1 MKRMARALAGV
12 AGAVLALGAVG
23 AATSPPAHAA
33 PLQQVTSF
41 GANPSNLGMYV
52 YVPDN
57 VPADAPIVVAIHY
70 CTGSAQA
77 MYSGTQFDEL
87 ANQYGYIVIYPSA
100 TRSGTCFDVSSPQA
114 LKRGGGSDP
123 VGIAS
128 MVSYVQSHY
137 DTDPERVFVT
147 GTSSGAMMTQVMLAN
162 YPDVFAAG
170 SAFAGVPASCF
181 ATTDGSSWNSQCAQG
196 RIDRTPTQWGDLVR
210 AAYPGYT
217 GERPR
222 VQLWHGTN
230 DETLDY
236 ANFREAVEQWT
247 NVHGL
252 TTTPAA
258 TDTPQ
263 SGQTR
268 TRYGSAGP
276 QAPVEAISLSGVSHN
291 LPVNAL
297 EALRFFGLT
306 TPAPDPDPGPDP
318 GPDPDPDPG
327 PDPVDMCAVSYSA
340 NSWNTGFTGSVTVT
354 NIGPA
359 PISGWTL
366 TWSFSGGQQVTQ
378 AWGSTVTQS
387 GSTVTQSGSTV
398 TAVNAPWNGSIAPDA
413 SVQFG
418 FNGTHSGT
426 NPAPTGFTL
435 NGAPCR

>member
-1 MKRMARALAGV
+1 MRHTMRTLAV
-12 AGAVLALGAVG
+12 IAGAVLALGAVG
-23 AATSPPAHAA
+23 TTASPPAHAA
-33 PLQQVTSF
+33 QLQQVTNF

-57 VPADAPIVVAIHY
+57 LPADAPIVVAIHY

-100 TRSGTCFDVSSPQA
+100 TRSGACFDVSSPQA

-128 MVSYVQSHY
+128 MVSYVQSRY

-170 SAFAGVPASCF
+170 ASFAGVPASCF
-181 ATTDGSSWNSQCAQG
+181 ATTDGSSWNSQCSQG
-196 RIDRTPTQWGDLVR
+196 QINRTPQQWGDLVR

-222 VQLWHGTN
+222 AQLWHGTN
-230 DETLDY
+230 DETLNY

-247 NVHGL
+247 DVHGL

-263 SGQTR
+263 SGSTR
-268 TRYGSAGP
+268 TRYGSTGP
-276 QAPVEAISLSGVSHN
+276 QAPVEAISLAGTSHN

-306 TPAPDPDPGPDP
+306 TPAPDPDP
-318 GPDPDPDPG
+318 DPDPDPEPDPG
-327 PDPVDMCAVSYSA
+327 PTPVDMCEVTYRAT
-340 NSWNTGFTGSVTVT
+340 SWSTGFTGSVTVT

-359 PISGWTL
+359 PINGWTL
-366 TWSFSGGQQVTQ
+366 TWSFAGDQRVTQ

-387 GSTVTQSGSTV
+387 GTTV
-398 TAVNAPWNGSIAPDA
+398 TAVNAPWNSSIAEDA

-418 FNGTHSGT
+418 FNGSHSGS
-426 NPAPTGFTL
+426 NPAPKIFTL
-435 NGAPCR
+435 NGAPCRASSS

>member
-1 MKRMARALAGV
+1 MKRMARALAGI

-23 AATSPPAHAA
+23 TTMSPPAHAA
-33 PLQQVTSF
+33 QLQQVTNF
-41 GANPSNLGMYV
+41 GANPSNLGMYM

-57 VPADAPIVVAIHY
+57 LPADAPIVVAIHY

-87 ANQYGYIVIYPSA
+87 ANQYGYIVIYPQA
-100 TRSGTCFDVSSPQA
+100 TRSGACFDVSSPQA

-128 MVSYVQSHY
+128 MVSYVQSRY

-147 GTSSGAMMTQVMLAN
+147 GTSSGAMMTQVMLAD

-170 SAFAGVPASCF
+170 SSFAGVPASCF

-196 RIDRTPTQWGDLVR
+196 QVNKTPQQWGDLVR

-230 DETLDY
+230 DETLNY
-236 ANFREAVEQWT
+236 ANFGEAVEQWT

-263 SGQTR
+263 SGYTR
-268 TRYGSAGP
+268 SRYGSTGP
-276 QAPVEAISLSGVSHN
+276 QAAVEAISLAGVTHN

-306 TPAPDPDPGPDP
+306 TPAPDPDP
-318 GPDPDPDPG
+318 DPDPDPE
-327 PDPVDMCAVSYSA
+327 PVDMCAVTYSA
-340 NSWNTGFTGSVTVT
+340 NSWNTGFTGAVTVT
-354 NIGPA
+354 NVGST
-359 PISGWTL
+359 PINGWTL
-366 TWSFSGGQQVTQ
+366 TWSFAGGQRVTQ
-378 AWGSTVTQS
+378 FWS
-387 GSTVTQSGSTV
+387 STVTQSGSTV
-398 TAVNAPWNGSIAPDA
+398 TAVNAPWNGSIAPNA

-418 FNGTHSGT
+418 FNGSHSGA

-435 NGAPCR
+435 NGAPCRVIAH